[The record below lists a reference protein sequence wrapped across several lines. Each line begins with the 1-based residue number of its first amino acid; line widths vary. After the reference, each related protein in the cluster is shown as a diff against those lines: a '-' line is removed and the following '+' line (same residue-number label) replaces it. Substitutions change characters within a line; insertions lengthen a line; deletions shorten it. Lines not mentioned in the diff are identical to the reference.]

1 MPRRQLSEP
10 SHDSVATGAAVTTAT
25 ATAIHDS
32 RATMSA
38 TENRAQPSPSPKPDS
53 LRSVR
58 AGAVWTG
65 LPAREQHLLLW
76 LFGAD
81 IVTAELASLLVYR
94 QLRTAQRRLARLV
107 ELGLLR
113 GFWSASAHRPRGRYA
128 YALTRAT
135 RIDVERL
142 AWPHGRPDRPPDLP
156 SSPPIHE
163 LATLDL
169 FAAFLRH
176 GDPLLREGI
185 FTWVPERV
193 CAHVFGGFLRPDALA
208 GIRVGDRAIALF
220 VERDLGTERGE
231 VLLEKIRRYRSVFA
245 RMPDLP
251 VNVGFVVDSERRAR
265 TVHDLVSQRVGPA
278 SRLTFLTA
286 IDEQLRRDPLSATWT
301 GGSLQRPT
309 RDLVPVSIGVSW
321 PIITPGCLSD
331 ADAIAALDDR
341 GLAMLPELQRFAR

>member
-1 MPRRQLSEP
+1 MAVRRARHRPLLRRRAGTS
-10 SHDSVATGAAVTTAT
+10 GNAAVGP
-25 ATAIHDS
+25 
-32 RATMSA
+32 RAPHPVRGRGP
-38 TENRAQPSPSPKPDS
+38 E
-53 LRSVR
+53 LRSIR

-76 LFGAD
+76 LLGAD
-81 IVTAELASLLVYR
+81 IVTAELASLLVYG

-128 YALTRAT
+128 YVLTRAT

-176 GDPLLREGI
+176 GDPMLREGI

-193 CAHVFGGFLRPDALA
+193 CAQVFGGFLRPDALA
-208 GIRVGDRAIALF
+208 GIRVGDRAIAVF
-220 VERDLGTERGE
+220 IAEERRWS
-231 VLLEKIRRYRSVFA
+231 RSPPKDRPRENPGRPPSRLAA
-245 RMPDLP
+245 RLA
-251 VNVGFVVDSERRAR
+251 VHEEGIAKFVVHQPKNCVGTLEDQWLRADIK
-265 TVHDLVSQRVGPA
+265 VN
-278 SRLTFLTA
+278 
-286 IDEQLRRDPLSATWT
+286 
-301 GGSLQRPT
+301 
-309 RDLVPVSIGVSW
+309 SIS
-321 PIITPGCLSD
+321 LSD
-331 ADAIAALDDR
+331 KPRDYGCVR
-341 GLAMLPELQRFAR
+341 R

>member
-1 MPRRQLSEP
+1 
-10 SHDSVATGAAVTTAT
+10 
-25 ATAIHDS
+25 
-32 RATMSA
+32 MSA
-38 TENRAQPSPSPKPDS
+38 TENRAQPGLSPKPDS
-53 LRSVR
+53 LRSLR

-65 LPAREQHLLLW
+65 LPAREQHLLMW
-76 LFGAD
+76 LLGAD

-107 ELGLLR
+107 DLGLLR

-128 YALTRAT
+128 YVLTRAT

-169 FAAFLRH
+169 FATFLRF

-185 FTWVPERV
+185 FTWVPERI

-220 VERDLGTERGE
+220 IERDLGTERGE
-231 VLLEKIRRYRSVFA
+231 VLAEKIRRYRSVFA
-245 RMPDLP
+245 RTPDLP

-265 TVHDLVSQRVGPA
+265 TVHELVSLRGGPDIRM
-278 SRLTFLTA
+278 SFLTA
-286 IDEQLRRDPLSATWT
+286 VDEQLRRDPLGAPWT
-301 GGSLQRPT
+301 DGSLQRPT
-309 RDLVPVSIGVSW
+309 RDLAPVSINVSW
-321 PIITPGCLSD
+321 PIVTPGCLSD
-331 ADAIAALDDR
+331 PEAIAALDDR
-341 GLAMLPELQRFAR
+341 GLSMLPGLHTHAR